1 MLQKQNRLQITFHVD
16 FKYIRKLGLYW
27 KVKCWFILAVQDL
40 QGAALEV
47 PTH

>member
-1 MLQKQNRLQITFHVD
+1 MLQKQNRLQIAFQVD

-27 KVKCWFILAVQDL
+27 KVKRWLFLAVQDL
-40 QGAALEV
+40 QGAASEV